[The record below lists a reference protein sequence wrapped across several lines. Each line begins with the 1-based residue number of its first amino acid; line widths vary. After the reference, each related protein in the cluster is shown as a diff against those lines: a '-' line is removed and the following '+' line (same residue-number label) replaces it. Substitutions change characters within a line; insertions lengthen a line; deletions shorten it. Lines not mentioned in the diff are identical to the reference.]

1 MWWYYG
7 KHQLEWA
14 LFCCKTP
21 PTECALNRV
30 SALPWELDLLCIT
43 GCGCPLIRTFL
54 PSQVPQRRAHNW
66 CESKN
71 NIPYFETSAK
81 EAVNVENAFQKI
93 AKDALAK
100 ENDDIYKPQVNT
112 IPDIRLDGTAPNK
125 KKGCC

>member
-1 MWWYYG
+1 MPIFP
-7 KHQLEWA
+7 K
-14 LFCCKTP
+14 P
-21 PTECALNRV
+21 
-30 SALPWELDLLCIT
+30 
-43 GCGCPLIRTFL
+43 CPLLPLDAHVTISFL
-54 PSQVPQRRAHNW
+54 QVPQRRAQNW

-81 EAVNVENAFQKI
+81 EAINVEHAFQKI

-112 IPDIRLDGTAPNK
+112 VPDIRLDGNTANK